1 MMMLIAIPHLIS
13 SRARSTTLPPA
24 RYSAPGRLESPLS
37 VGWAKAHKR
46 QVKGGIRRPLG
57 SVIARLD
64 RSRVAFSRY
73 HRARPAKTTL
83 ADFPNVGKGSKAP
96 FSRCP
101 QRVRSTSDCGTIAAA
116 QRTDL
121 EGQERSFAEQRTEV

>member
-73 HRARPAKTTL
+73 HRARPAKNNSRR
-83 ADFPNVGKGSKAP
+83 FSNVGKGSSPALLI
-96 FSRCP
+96 RAA
-101 QRVRSTSDCGTIAAA
+101 VRQVYLNKRTGSTSHLEQSRTSMIAK
-116 QRTDL
+116 QIGITD
-121 EGQERSFAEQRTEV
+121 